1 MRLARLKE
9 RGQIPRNA
17 DMTDSCKGGAGLVP
31 APLARVLGGLP
42 RIAVAYSGGLD
53 SRFLCHAALL
63 CGCDVLAVHVLGPHI
78 PPQESAGAAAWAQQR
93 GLPLRTAHF
102 DPLALPEVC
111 NNSTLRCYGCKTG
124 LVNLLRAE
132 LAAAED
138 GPGRV
143 LCDGTNADDLQAYRP
158 GLRALEE
165 GRVRSPLAEAG
176 LAKAAVREA
185 ARATGLDRPEQR
197 ARPCLLTRMAYGM
210 QPDAATLAR
219 LAAAEEALA
228 QAGGP
233 PVAQGAGDATHAE
246 CVWQADGHV
255 GPLGDFR
262 LRLTPEP
269 VLQAEQVPEALRAQV
284 QGILQSHGFWPC
296 RMELGGSISGFYD
309 AGGAGHKT

>member
-1 MRLARLKE
+1 
-9 RGQIPRNA
+9 
-17 DMTDSCKGGAGLVP
+17 MTDRHNGGAGIVP
-31 APLARVLGGLP
+31 ASLARVLDGLP

-63 CGCDVLAVHVLGPHI
+63 CGCDVLAVHVSGPHI

-93 GLPLRTAHF
+93 GLPLRTACF
-102 DPLALPEVC
+102 DPLALPEVES
-111 NNSTLRCYGCKTG
+111 NSPLRCYGCKTG

-138 GPGRV
+138 GAGRV

-158 GLRALEE
+158 GLRALQE

-210 QPDAATLAR
+210 RPDAATLAR
-219 LAAAEEALA
+219 LAAAEDALA
-228 QAGGP
+228 LAGGTSEQP
-233 PVAQGAGDATHAE
+233 GAGHAD
-246 CVWQADGHV
+246 QA

-269 VLQAEQVPEALRAQV
+269 VLQAEQMPEPLRQHV
-284 QGILQSHGFWPC
+284 QNILQNHCFWPC
-296 RMELGGSISGFYD
+296 KMEIGGSISGFYD
-309 AGGAGHKT
+309 AGGTGRKS